1 MTIKDF
7 IHSSMYEL
15 EITLVSYVKL
25 YKSTIQLKFNTSDV
39 RNYEYIMTCDVI
51 SWKIENDSSITIWT
65 NDDLLVKLAT
75 QLERE

>member
-7 IHSSMYEL
+7 IHSSINEL
-15 EITLVSYVKL
+15 DVTLVSFVEL
-25 YKSTIQLKFNTSDV
+25 YNSTIQLKFNTSDI

-51 SWKIENDSSITIWT
+51 SWRIENDSSITIWT
-65 NDDLLVKLAT
+65 NNDLLVKLAT